1 MDIENATGE
10 GMSPEELL
18 ELHAKLDAGEPADS
32 AEAVNNGTE
41 PTPGSEAQGKQEANE
56 SNQQSQDDEAN
67 VEGVATKD
75 GKHVIP
81 YSVLKGERERA
92 IRAEQ
97 LLREAHERL
106 NQMEQQSKPGSEA
119 KDGGTAPTEPEATDE
134 LSDADLEALKEDFPT
149 VYAGIQAAMART
161 KALEAK
167 LQPVEQSIQQQE
179 QNRQRTE
186 ADQIQDAIDAVPKLA
201 HIQSNDKAAFQ
212 TAVQFDQLLRI
223 QPEWADRPMEERFA
237 KVVEMVESVKG
248 TITLPNGQKS
258 LSAAEMAAAA
268 RAKAAETAKAKGTQA
283 PISLSEAPP
292 GVAPAADEIQALE
305 QMNPLQLAAKF
316 DSMTP
321 EQIDAYLSTI

>member
-32 AEAVNNGTE
+32 AEAANNGTKPTAE
-41 PTPGSEAQGKQEANE
+41 PEAQGKQEANE

-67 VEGVATKD
+67 ADGVATKD

-92 IRAEQ
+92 NRAEQ

-106 NQMEQQSKPGSEA
+106 NQMEQQSRPGSEA
-119 KDGGTAPTEPEATDE
+119 KDGGIAPTEPEATDE
-134 LSDADLEALKEDFPT
+134 LSDEDLEALKEDFPT

-212 TAVQFDQLLRI
+212 TAVQFDQLLRS
-223 QPEWADRPMEERFA
+223 QPEWADKPMEERFA

-248 TITLPNGQKS
+248 AITLPNGQKS